1 MEKIVKA
8 TKKNV
13 PRIVRIFR
21 EEYGKSPWNEK
32 WSENAAIKR
41 INNYFKDHKIFVLK
55 INNNI
60 EGFVVLTSY
69 IWHTGLRG
77 FLHEIVVSNEFQ
89 GKGYGRKLMDF
100 TEDYFKKIRAK
111 EINLMTSDKS
121 KAYKIYKKLKYHQE
135 KNFVSMYKKL

>member
-60 EGFVVLTSY
+60 ESKIYLDKDQLKLLDFLDQVGRITTKDAIDVLNCSKRTVQLKLSQLKKLG
-69 IWHTGLRG
+69 I
-77 FLHEIVVSNEFQ
+77 IIQ
-89 GKGYGRKLMDF
+89 IGKGP
-100 TEDYFKKIRAK
+100 
-111 EINLMTSDKS
+111 SS
-121 KAYKIYKKLKYHQE
+121 AYILR
-135 KNFVSMYKKL
+135 